1 MLFHSCFDI
10 GLACGTMRQ
19 TALHDW
25 GAQHIFYN
33 NNNNNKFDLYSAH
46 TQGHL
51 TKRNKNLNKE

>member
-10 GLACGTMRQ
+10 GLARG